1 MGDDPRV
8 LRLTVKTPN
17 GQVTISA
24 RVTDDKL
31 QLTCHGSHEARQHVK
46 GVK

>member
-8 LRLTVKTPN
+8 LRLTVETPN
-17 GQVTISA
+17 GQVTITA
-24 RVTDDKL
+24 RVTVDRL
-31 QLTCHGSHEARQHVK
+31 QLTCRGSHEARQHVK